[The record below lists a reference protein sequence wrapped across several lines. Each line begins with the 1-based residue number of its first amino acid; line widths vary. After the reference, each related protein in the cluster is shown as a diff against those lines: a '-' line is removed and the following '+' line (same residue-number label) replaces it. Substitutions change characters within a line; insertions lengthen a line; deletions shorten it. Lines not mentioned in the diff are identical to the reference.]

1 MAISSE
7 ISSQMSKQF
16 EEMQTNTNSQ
26 ILDVINAAIET
37 KVLPSI
43 KNAVKSQYSAKNTN
57 LDLRSDGLHPNNFSQ
72 VRSQKDLQLNRPHPE
87 NGCGCSK

>member
-1 MAISSE
+1 
-7 ISSQMSKQF
+7 MSKKS
-16 EEMQTNTNSQ
+16 EEMQTNLNSQ

-57 LDLRSDGLHPNNFSQ
+57 LDLW
-72 VRSQKDLQLNRPHPE
+72 
-87 NGCGCSK
+87 